1 MKKLKEI
8 NQNDVK
14 KHLKEL
20 SKNEL
25 EKEVLNLYKKFK
37 DVKEYFSIE
46 LNKDN
51 LEGILSYYKEKI
63 SNEFIIE
70 RDIEDIN
77 FRLIRKY
84 ISDFKKNCSNSR
96 YVVDLILYAVEQGV
110 LLIDN
115 YGDITEQFYIS
126 VEKLFADAT
135 KHMRINELTK
145 EYVKRCK
152 KIVDDSSNVGWG
164 FSDTMYD
171 IYYESFSEYIDF
183 EE

>member
-1 MKKLKEI
+1 MIKVLMGGKMREI
-8 NQNDVK
+8 KHIDVK

-46 LNKDN
+46 SNKDN

-77 FRLIRKY
+77 FRLIRKKIKY
-84 ISDFKKNCSNSR
+84 FK
-96 YVVDLILYAVEQGV
+96 
-110 LLIDN
+110 LL
-115 YGDITEQFYIS
+115 
-126 VEKLFADAT
+126 
-135 KHMRINELTK
+135 
-145 EYVKRCK
+145 
-152 KIVDDSSNVGWG
+152 
-164 FSDTMYD
+164 
-171 IYYESFSEYIDF
+171 
-183 EE
+183 